1 MKTIKIKVSALSFVI
16 VKTYLMM
23 YRQKERKPN
32 YAIEHESKPTDV
44 VVGVMHTKKDKLTAR
59 CRSTKKCKPYPRG
72 PGLQIK

>member
-44 VVGVMHTKKDKLTAR
+44 VVGVMHTKKR
-59 CRSTKKCKPYPRG
+59 
-72 PGLQIK
+72 